1 MRCQNSGARCHK
13 KVKGEKSGVNGEKK
27 QMHLTFHLSRFTW
40 FLLLSTEAVVVSMA
54 AESKNKAA
62 SIFPEIVRT
71 LVSVI
76 EEKDEFIRGHSVRV
90 AQGCVRIAKRL
101 KRPKLEQDRLFL
113 AGLLHDIGMVYV
125 PPELIAKPGK
135 LTDEEMGVVKKHPVV
150 AEKILSHLSLVKAI
164 LPAIRHHHEAYDG
177 SGYPDA
183 LRGSAIP
190 AGARIIAIVDSY
202 DAMLSARPHRPGR
215 PPEAA
220 LEEMLTHAGTQFD
233 PELLKIFAALIGPA
247 APVAKPQEHTAEQGH
262 AAAFNDIIQKVKSG
276 KIELPVLPAVINEI
290 QKIIK
295 SPIATT
301 EDLSQAIEKDAVIS
315 LKLIAT
321 SNSSLYRGAKKVLT
335 VREAVPRLGLKQ
347 TQSVVNAIANRG
359 LYQVKNEEFGSL
371 MEKLWTHALASAYA
385 ARSIAKQVKLEDIEK
400 YFLYGLIHDI
410 GKVLMLK
417 ALLDSA
423 LTKEVSAHDLTVEAV
438 MPVMQKAHT
447 EFGGML
453 LERWGFSKDFMN
465 AALLHEGPGFSDT
478 TAKEVLVVHLANM
491 LTRAI
496 GCSLFDESALDLAGL
511 ESARLLGLDGA
522 ALETIKAEI
531 QKVMQESP
539 QSF

>member
-1 MRCQNSGARCHK
+1 
-13 KVKGEKSGVNGEKK
+13 
-27 QMHLTFHLSRFTW
+27 
-40 FLLLSTEAVVVSMA
+40 MA
-54 AESKNKAA
+54 PESKNQAA
-62 SIFPEIVRT
+62 SIFPEIVKT

-101 KRPKLEQDRLFL
+101 KLPKLEQDRLFL

-125 PPELIAKPGK
+125 PPELIAKPEK
-135 LTDEEMGVVKKHPVV
+135 LTDEEMAVVRNHPVV
-150 AEKILSHLSLVKAI
+150 AEKILSHLSLVKAV
-164 LPAIRHHHEAYDG
+164 LPLIRHHHESYDG

-183 LRGSAIP
+183 LRGAAIP
-190 AGARIIAIVDSY
+190 VGARIIAIVDCY

-215 PPEAA
+215 SPEAVI
-220 LEEMLTHAGTQFD
+220 EEMLAKAGTQFD
-233 PELLKIFAALIGPA
+233 PELLKIFAALVKPA
-247 APVAKPQEHTAEQGH
+247 AAPPSADTAANPPADKPEQGLT
-262 AAAFNDIIQKVKSG
+262 AAVNAIVQKVKSG
-276 KIELPVLPAVINEI
+276 KIELPVLPNVINEI
-290 QKIIK
+290 QKVIK

-301 EDLSQAIEKDAVIS
+301 EDLSRVIEKDAVIS

-359 LYQVKNEEFGSL
+359 LYQAKHEEFGSL

-385 ARSIAKQVKLEDIEK
+385 ARAIAKQVKLEDIEK
-400 YFLYGLIHDI
+400 FFLYGLIHDI

-417 ALLDSA
+417 ALLDTA
-423 LTKEVSAHDLTVEAV
+423 PPQDLTAGAV
-438 MPVMQKAHT
+438 IPAMQQVHA
-447 EFGGML
+447 EFGSML
-453 LERWGFSKDFMN
+453 LESWGFSRDFMN
-465 AALLHEGPGFSDT
+465 VALLHDGSEFTDK
-478 TAKEVLVVHLANM
+478 TAHEVLAVHLANM
-491 LTRAI
+491 LTRTI

-511 ESARLLGLDGA
+511 ESARLLGLDGP
-522 ALETIKAEI
+522 ALEPIKEEV